1 MQFLILF
8 SACFI
13 SSLTSLKQLGF
24 FLNKKKFAKKKN
36 PMCPIRPG
44 LATSKYHPRLVQ
56 IEILKTSYTLQG
68 NQQYRRNIMLIHLKF
83 IFFIEKLNY
92 LTCNVIST

>member
-1 MQFLILF
+1 MFYKF
-8 SACFI
+8 SDQSKTI
-13 SSLTSLKQLGF
+13 GV
-24 FLNKKKFAKKKN
+24 FLNKKKFAKKKK

-44 LATSKYHPRLVQ
+44 LATSNYHPRLVQ